1 MMILKK
7 VIYYIFSIILIY
19 YIKGIQKT
27 DDEMNDEMNKIKRW
41 NEYKS

>member
-1 MMILKK
+1 MKK
-7 VIYYIFSIILIY
+7 VIYYIFRIILIY